1 MASSMYSFGKEVR
14 DLKEAESVFIESV
27 ENGCFNDFL
36 QTADLTKNDLTN
48 KVRCE
53 ESYVLGIDDDI
64 ELEELFNM
72 DTQEKIVSEI
82 KQRESYRE
90 NSLIVGCFPL
100 YLEGDDRSINGYF
113 LCSNAFSYSN
123 NDKLLLL
130 AMGLILYDT
139 EGVPTEIKQF
149 ITL

>member
-1 MASSMYSFGKEVR
+1 MYSFGREVR
-14 DLKEAESVFIESV
+14 DLKEAENIFIENV
-27 ENGCFNDFL
+27 ENNSFNEFL
-36 QTADLTKNDLTN
+36 NATGLTKNDLTN
-48 KVRCE
+48 KVNCE
-53 ESYVLGIDDDI
+53 ESFVLGIDDDI

-72 DTQEKIVSEI
+72 DTQEKIVNEI
-82 KQRESYRE
+82 KQRESYRK

-130 AMGLILYDT
+130 AIGLILYDT
-139 EGVPTEIKQF
+139 EGVPTEVKQF